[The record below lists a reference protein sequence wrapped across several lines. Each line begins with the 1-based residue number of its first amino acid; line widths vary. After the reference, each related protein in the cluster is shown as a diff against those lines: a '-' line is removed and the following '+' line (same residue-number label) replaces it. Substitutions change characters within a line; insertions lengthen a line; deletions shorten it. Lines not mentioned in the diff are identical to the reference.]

1 MIYTDIKK
9 QYRKK
14 KIMLALV
21 VSTLCLLAGCQGKTQ
36 EEVWATVESEQAGAE
51 SMEREDA
58 SPDVDM
64 EIISEEDATFDGNL
78 EIEADSQNA
87 EKEMDQEA
95 KSDSDKSAPVKVKGI
110 YVSGPVAGIERM
122 DELIALVDETE
133 LNAMV
138 IDIKN
143 DEGRVTYKMQSET
156 VVEIEAGIRYIP
168 DMEALVQ
175 KCKEKD
181 IYLIA
186 RIVAFKDPY
195 LAEKCPELAV
205 KTKAGAVFKD
215 KSGLAWVNPYKKEVW
230 DYLIEVSK
238 EAAKVGFDEIQF
250 DYIRFSTDLK
260 SDELDF
266 GPEAENKSK
275 TEIIS
280 EFTRYACEALA
291 DMDVYVSADVYG
303 TIIDNKVDQ
312 KIVGQDYVEMASYLD
327 YICPMVYPSHYGNG
341 VYGIEIPDAE
351 PYRTVNTAMN
361 AAAAELSVLP
371 KEERAIN
378 RVWIQSFTATW
389 VNGHITYGPEQI
401 REQIRGAYD
410 AGYDE
415 WILWNASVK
424 YQRDSLLTDEEAE
437 AEQKGWELEKQEAE
451 RLAEEAAKQEAEKLE
466 AEEAAKQEAES
477 LEAEEAA
484 RQEAESLEAKEAAKQ
499 DTERLAEETKATAE

>member
-1 MIYTDIKK
+1 MKYMDIRKK
-9 QYRKK
+9 YGKK

-21 VSTLCLLAGCQGKTQ
+21 VSTFCLLSGCQGKAE
-36 EEVWATVESEQAGAE
+36 EEVFATVDFEK
-51 SMEREDA
+51 M
-58 SPDVDM
+58 
-64 EIISEEDATFDGNL
+64 SEEDELKAALQTGENKTDSEISKEALPESTSEKQTENDIL
-78 EIEADSQNA
+78 QETEEIEQQNN
-87 EKEMDQEA
+87 KP
-95 KSDSDKSAPVKVKGI
+95 APVKVKGI
-110 YVSGPVAGIERM
+110 YVSGPVAGIDRM

-143 DEGRVTYKMQSET
+143 DEGRITYKMQSEK

-168 DMEALVQ
+168 DIEALVQ

-205 KTKAGAVFKD
+205 KTKSGQVFKD
-215 KSGLAWVNPYKKEVW
+215 KSGLAWVNPYEKEVW
-230 DYLIEVSK
+230 DYLIEVSR
-238 EAAKVGFDEIQF
+238 EVAKLGFDEIQY

-275 TEIIS
+275 TDIIS
-280 EFTRYACEALA
+280 EFTRYACESLA

-341 VYGIEIPDAE
+341 VYGIDIPDAE
-351 PYRTVNTAMN
+351 PYKTVNAAMN
-361 AAAAELSVLP
+361 AAAKELSVLS
-371 KEERAIN
+371 KEDRAIN
-378 RVWIQSFTATW
+378 RVWIQSFTASW

-410 AGYDE
+410 AGFDE

-424 YQRDSLLTDEEAE
+424 YQRDSLLTDEEAAEEQEVWKLEKQE
-437 AEQKGWELEKQEAE
+437 AERLAKEEAAKQEAE
-451 RLAEEAAKQEAEKLE
+451 RLAEEAA
-466 AEEAAKQEAES
+466 
-477 LEAEEAA
+477 
-484 RQEAESLEAKEAAKQ
+484 RQEAE
-499 DTERLAEETKATAE
+499 RLAAEEEATKQAAESQQTPGTEAGTAEGATQADFE

>member
-9 QYRKK
+9 KDRKK
-14 KIMLALV
+14 KIMLAV
-21 VSTLCLLAGCQGKTQ
+21 IAGTLCLLVGCRGKT
-36 EEVWATVESEQAGAE
+36 EEDVFATIGSEQVSGE
-51 SMEREDA
+51 SLENETVSSEADLEM
-58 SPDVDM
+58 M
-64 EIISEEDATFDGNL
+64 SEEKSVSVGEDELEAVSQDGENEL
-78 EIEADSQNA
+78 EKDGL
-87 EKEMDQEA
+87 QENN
-95 KSDSDKSAPVKVKGI
+95 SDKPAPVKVKGI
-110 YVSGPVAGIERM
+110 YVSGPVAGIDRM

-143 DEGRVTYKMQSET
+143 DEGRVTYKMQSDK

-168 DMEALVQ
+168 DIETLVQ
-175 KCKEKD
+175 KCKEKN

-205 KTKAGAVFKD
+205 KTKTGEVFKD
-215 KSGLAWVNPYKKEVW
+215 KSGLAWVNPYNKEVW
-230 DYLIEVSK
+230 AYLMEISK

-260 SDELDF
+260 SEELDF

-275 TEIIS
+275 TEIIT
-280 EFTRYACEALA
+280 EFTQYVCEELEA
-291 DMDVYVSADVYG
+291 MNVYVSADVYG

-312 KIVGQDYVEMASYLD
+312 QIVGQDYVEMASYLD

-341 VYGIEIPDAE
+341 VYGIDVPDAE
-351 PYRTVNTAMN
+351 PYRTVNAAMN
-361 AAAAELSVLP
+361 AAAKELSVLP
-371 KEERAIN
+371 EEERAIN

-401 REQIRGAYD
+401 REQIRGAFD

-415 WILWNASVK
+415 WILWNASIK

-437 AEQKGWELEKQEAE
+437 AEQEAWEIEKQK
-451 RLAEEAAKQEAEKLE
+451 AEETGLE
-466 AEEAAKQEAES
+466 AENMEAETQEAS
-477 LEAEEAA
+477 QTTVA
-484 RQEAESLEAKEAAKQ
+484 
-499 DTERLAEETKATAE
+499 D

>member
-1 MIYTDIKK
+1 MKYMDIRMKYK
-9 QYRKK
+9 KK
-14 KIMLALV
+14 KIMLALA
-21 VSTLCLLAGCQGKTQ
+21 VSTFCLLSGCQGKAQ
-36 EEVWATVESEQAGAE
+36 EDALATYEGENMEKEVLESENALLSTDLENNEVGTNATE
-51 SMEREDA
+51 SEVSQESDNA
-58 SPDVDM
+58 P
-64 EIISEEDATFDGNL
+64 EQSESADG
-78 EIEADSQNA
+78 
-87 EKEMDQEA
+87 KENN
-95 KSDSDKSAPVKVKGI
+95 KPKPVKVKGI
-110 YVSGPVAGIERM
+110 YVSGPVAGIDRM

-143 DEGRVTYKMQSET
+143 DEGRITYKMQSEK
-156 VVEIEAGIRYIP
+156 VIEIEAGIRYIP
-168 DMEALVQ
+168 DIQALVQ

-205 KTKAGAVFKD
+205 KKKTGEIFKD

-238 EAAKVGFDEIQF
+238 EAAKLGFDEIQY

-260 SDELDF
+260 SDDLDF
-266 GPEAENKSK
+266 GPEADNKSK
-275 TEIIS
+275 IEIIS
-280 EFTRYACEALA
+280 EFTQYACEALA
-291 DMDVYVSADVYG
+291 DMNVYVSADVYG

-351 PYRTVNTAMN
+351 PYRTVNAAMTS
-361 AAAAELSVLP
+361 AAKELSVLS
-371 KEERAIN
+371 EDDRAIN

-389 VNGHITYGPEQI
+389 VKGHITYGPEQI

-410 AGYDE
+410 AGFDE
-415 WILWNASVK
+415 WILWNASIK
-424 YQRDSLLTDEEAE
+424 YQRDSLLTDEEAA
-437 AEQKGWELEKQEAE
+437 AEQEIWKQEKAEAE
-451 RLAEEAAKQEAEKLE
+451 RLAEEAAKAEAERL
-466 AEEAAKQEAES
+466 AEEAAKAEAEKQT
-477 LEAEEAA
+477 EEAA
-484 RQEAESLEAKEAAKQ
+484 EAEAEKQTEEAAKAEAEKQ
-499 DTERLAEETKATAE
+499 TEETTE

>member
-1 MIYTDIKK
+1 MKYMINREKYKK
-9 QYRKK
+9 N

-21 VSTLCLLAGCQGKTQ
+21 VSTFCLLSGCQGKTQ
-36 EEVWATVESEQAGAE
+36 EDVIATYEEETTGVVESECISLGTDFEGYESESKNATDDAG
-51 SMEREDA
+51 D
-58 SPDVDM
+58 
-64 EIISEEDATFDGNL
+64 FDGQNVEGQT
-78 EIEADSQNA
+78 EIAT
-87 EKEMDQEA
+87 EKGDR
-95 KSDSDKSAPVKVKGI
+95 KPAPVKVKGI
-110 YVSGPVAGIERM
+110 YVSGPVAGIDRM
-122 DELIALVDETE
+122 DEIIALVDETE
-133 LNAMV
+133 LNAIV

-143 DEGRVTYKMQSET
+143 DEGRITYKMESKK
-156 VVEIEAGIRYIP
+156 VIEIEAGIQYIQ

-205 KTKAGAVFKD
+205 KKKTGEIFKD

-238 EAAKVGFDEIQF
+238 EAAKLGFDEIQY

-275 TEIIS
+275 IEIIS
-280 EFTRYACEALA
+280 EFTRYACESLA
-291 DMDVYVSADVYG
+291 DMNVYISADVYG

-341 VYGIEIPDAE
+341 VFGIDVPDAE
-351 PYRTVNTAMN
+351 PYKTVNAAMN
-361 AAAAELSVLP
+361 AATRELSILP
-371 KEERAIN
+371 EDDRAIN

-389 VNGHITYGPEQI
+389 VNGHITYGAEQI
-401 REQIRGAYD
+401 REQIRGAFD

-424 YQRDSLLTDEEAE
+424 YQRDSLLTDEEA
-437 AEQKGWELEKQEAE
+437 AKEQETWELEKQA
-451 RLAEEAAKQEAEKLE
+451 AEEAKMQEIESLMTEEAEMQETESLVT
-466 AEEAAKQEAES
+466 EEAKMQETES
-477 LEAEEAA
+477 LMTEEEIT
-484 RQEAESLEAKEAAKQ
+484 QVDLE
-499 DTERLAEETKATAE
+499 

>member
-1 MIYTDIKK
+1 MDIKN
-9 QYRKK
+9 QYMKK
-14 KIMLALV
+14 RIMLALV
-21 VSTLCLLAGCQGKTQ
+21 AGSLCLQAGCQSKIE
-36 EEVWATVESEQAGAE
+36 EEVFATLESENISVESMTNEEVAFDTELENSTVEK
-51 SMEREDA
+51 
-58 SPDVDM
+58 
-64 EIISEEDATFDGNL
+64 EEL
-78 EIEADSQNA
+78 QN
-87 EKEMDQEA
+87 
-95 KSDSDKSAPVKVKGI
+95 SDSDELLETAATQEDKDTGKETNKSAPVKVKGI
-110 YVSGPVAGIERM
+110 YVSGPVAGIDRM

-143 DEGRVTYKMQSET
+143 DEGRVTYKMQT
-156 VVEIEAGIRYIP
+156 DKVLEIGAGIRYIP
-168 DMEALVQ
+168 DIEALVQ
-175 KCKEKD
+175 KCKEKN

-195 LAEKCPELAV
+195 LAELCPELAV
-205 KTKAGAVFKD
+205 KTKTGEVFKD

-230 DYLIEVSK
+230 DYLLEVSR
-238 EAAKVGFDEIQF
+238 EAARIGFDEIQF

-266 GPEAENKSK
+266 GLEAQDK
-275 TEIIS
+275 TKTDIIS
-280 EFTRYACEALA
+280 EFTKYACEELEE
-291 DMDVYVSADVYG
+291 MDVYVSADVYG

-351 PYRTVNTAMN
+351 PYRTVNAAMN
-361 AAAAELSVLP
+361 AAAEELSILP

-424 YQRDSLLTDEEAE
+424 YQRDSLLTDDEAA
-437 AEQKGWELEKQEAE
+437 AEQELWEIEKQETD
-451 RLAEEAAKQEAEKLE
+451 K
-466 AEEAAKQEAES
+466 S
-477 LEAEEAA
+477 
-484 RQEAESLEAKEAAKQ
+484 
-499 DTERLAEETKATAE
+499 TEPETEN